1 MGTLCTHPGS
11 CDLPLCRIIGPTQ
24 KVDRDMAA
32 VSFPWSE
39 PAVLKAVTHEI
50 GWVYFC
56 HFNLSG
62 KRGSCCV
69 FEKLIVLFLL
79 KQKECS
85 LYCACLEFRVVALL
99 LSCLLGF
106 DGLVGRPGLLSGCA
120 GRSSSPGGFPGLVS
134 PGVGFPP
141 LVACRF
147 SGWGVS
153 S

>member
-1 MGTLCTHPGS
+1 MGILCTHPRS
-11 CDLPLCRIIGPTQ
+11 CDLPLYRIVGPTR
-24 KVDRDMAA
+24 KVDRVIAA
-32 VSFPWSE
+32 VFFPWFE
-39 PAVLKAVTHEI
+39 PADLKAVTHELD
-50 GWVYFC
+50 WVYFC
-56 HFNLSG
+56 RFNLLG
-62 KRGSCCV
+62 KRGLCCM
-69 FEKLIVLFLL
+69 FEKLIISFLL

-85 LYCACLEFRVVALL
+85 LYFACLEFRVVALL
-99 LSCLLGF
+99 PSCLLRL